1 MTKHKKK
8 KSRKSAPAEISP
20 AGAPKAH
27 TKRFNFRRAIF
38 IALTT
43 LAVFTLYETL
53 IAVPALRVGGI
64 PIIMP
69 VYFVIVTALICA
81 IIFFNHG
88 FSKDK
93 LTPDMFSEDN
103 DAERVKALCETV
115 NRHKLIAK
123 KLMFVLLPF
132 LFSIFFDIIYLFY
145 GDFFA
150 GALSLI
156 FGSK

>member
-1 MTKHKKK
+1 MAKHKKK
-8 KSRKSAPAEISP
+8 KSKKAAPAELSP
-20 AGAPKAH
+20 AGALKNQA
-27 TKRFNFRRAIF
+27 KRFNFRRAIF

-43 LAVFTLYETL
+43 LAAFTLYETL
-53 IAVPALRVGGI
+53 IAIPALRIGGI
-64 PIIMP
+64 PVIMP

-81 IIFFNHG
+81 VIFFNHG

-93 LTPDMFSEDN
+93 LTPDMFSEDT
-103 DAERVKALCETV
+103 DPERVKAICETV

-132 LFSIFFDIIYLFY
+132 LFAIFFDIIYLFY

-150 GALSLI
+150 GALSFI